1 MILLYVLGITVGILT
16 AAVLK
21 HTAFTGEPVPF
32 VMELPN
38 YRMPGIKNVGRLM
51 WDKTADFI
59 QRAFSIVLIAN
70 IVIWFLRS
78 FNPALHM
85 VTALISGFLAKESV
99 VAVLGTLYS
108 GSALASV
115 LSPVSAAAFLAF
127 CLLYT
132 PCVAAM
138 SSVRREL
145 GTKWMIGIIAM
156 QCIIAWVISFIVFTV
171 GSLI

>member
-1 MILLYVLGITVGILT
+1 
-16 AAVLK
+16 
-21 HTAFTGEPVPF
+21 
-32 VMELPN
+32 
-38 YRMPGIKNVGRLM
+38 
-51 WDKTADFI
+51 
-59 QRAFSIVLIAN
+59 
-70 IVIWFLRS
+70 
-78 FNPALHM
+78 M

-156 QCIIAWVISFIVFTV
+156 QCIIAWMISFIVFTV

>member
-1 MILLYVLGITVGILT
+1 M
-16 AAVLK
+16 
-21 HTAFTGEPVPF
+21 
-32 VMELPN
+32 
-38 YRMPGIKNVGRLM
+38 
-51 WDKTADFI
+51 
-59 QRAFSIVLIAN
+59 LIAN

-78 FNPALHM
+78 FNPALHMVTAANMDSSILAIVAGVLAPIFTPMGYGSWKM